1 MYTPQYFRHWRRSLA
16 TTTPEDD
23 KKEFGGEE
31 EREDSDKTDSFLK
44 SSEIHPKNTRG
55 KDEQSLRLAG
65 LRRNS
70 LLLLFIWLGVVA
82 TTGFNIAYCEFLK
95 FKLNISLVLVLQ
107 MSPQGMRSLR
117 IYSFTNPKTGYSEPA
132 VHFSAEQTHLGQVV
146 ANSGKVLGQR
156 GVNLEILGSRV
167 LIQTGNE
174 TKTVLQGG
182 ECKVEGV
189 KQFQIR
195 QPGTDKVL
203 FSARHPLVSID
214 RRIKKISSGHII
226 TSKLRSP
233 IDESIHITAEDLG
246 LRGNERIQME
256 AKAINFTAKTGIRFS
271 TTEDG
276 SIRLTSKQI
285 FLGSKWLSLPL
296 SPSPALIASVE
307 AFRVCLCRSSAVMIE
322 RPKVFIVPG
331 NRPCIASANICQ

>member
-16 TTTPEDD
+16 TTTTPEDDD

-44 SSEIHPKNTRG
+44 SSEIYSKNTRQR

-82 TTGFNIAYCEFLK
+82 TLALILLI
-95 FKLNISLVLVLQ
+95 LNISLVLVLQ

-117 IYSFTNPKTGYSEPA
+117 IYSYTNPKTGYSEPA

-182 ECKVEGV
+182 ECRVEGV

-226 TSKLRSP
+226 TNKLRSP

>member
-16 TTTPEDD
+16 TTTTPEEDD

-31 EREDSDKTDSFLK
+31 EREDSLKSEDKTDSFLK
-44 SSEIHPKNTRG
+44 SSEIYSKNTRER

-82 TTGFNIAYCEFLK
+82 TLALILLIVIPLSLLNLK
-95 FKLNISLVLVLQ
+95 FVIQLNISLVLVLQ

-117 IYSFTNPKTGYSEPA
+117 IYSYTNPKSGYSEPA

-156 GVNLEILGSRV
+156 G
-167 LIQTGNE
+167 
-174 TKTVLQGG
+174 
-182 ECKVEGV
+182 
-189 KQFQIR
+189 IR

-226 TSKLRSP
+226 TNKLRSP
-233 IDESIHITAEDLG
+233 IDESIYITAEDLG

>member
-1 MYTPQYFRHWRRSLA
+1 MYTPQYFRHWRQSLA
-16 TTTPEDD
+16 TTPEEDE
-23 KKEFGGEE
+23 KKEFEE
-31 EREDSDKTDSFLK
+31 EEKREDSIK
-44 SSEIHPKNTRG
+44 SGDRTAAILTPTETYSKHEKEK

-70 LLLLFIWLGVVA
+70 LLLLFIWLGV
-82 TTGFNIAYCEFLK
+82 IAALALMLLI
-95 FKLNISLVLVLQ
+95 LNISLVLVLQ

-117 IYSFTNPKTGYSEPA
+117 IYSYTNPKSGYSEPA

-156 GVNLEILGSRV
+156 GGNLDILGSRV
-167 LIQTGNE
+167 LIQTGND
-174 TKTVLQGG
+174 TKTILQGG

-195 QPGTDKVL
+195 QTGTDKLL
-203 FSARHPLVSID
+203 FSARHPLVTID
-214 RRIKKISSGHII
+214 RRVKKISSGHII
-226 TSKLRSP
+226 TNKLRSP

-256 AKAINFTAKTGIRFS
+256 AKAVNFTAKTGIRLS
-271 TTEDG
+271 TSEDG
-276 SIRLTSKQI
+276 FIRLTSKQI

-307 AFRVCLCRSSAVMIE
+307 AFRVCLCRSSTIISIE

-331 NRPCIASANICQ
+331 NRPCIASAAICQ

>member
-1 MYTPQYFRHWRRSLA
+1 MYTPQYFRHWRQSLA
-16 TTTPEDD
+16 TTPEEDE
-23 KKEFGGEE
+23 KKEFEE
-31 EREDSDKTDSFLK
+31 EEKREDSIK
-44 SSEIHPKNTRG
+44 SGDRTAAILTPTETYSKHEKEK

-70 LLLLFIWLGVVA
+70 LLLLFIWLGV
-82 TTGFNIAYCEFLK
+82 IAALALMLLI
-95 FKLNISLVLVLQ
+95 LNISLVLVLQ

-117 IYSFTNPKTGYSEPA
+117 IYSYTNPKSGYSEPA

-156 GVNLEILGSRV
+156 G
-167 LIQTGNE
+167 GN
-174 TKTVLQGG
+174 
-182 ECKVEGV
+182 
-189 KQFQIR
+189 IR
-195 QPGTDKVL
+195 QTGTDKLL
-203 FSARHPLVSID
+203 FSARHPLVTID
-214 RRIKKISSGHII
+214 RRVKKISSGHII
-226 TSKLRSP
+226 TNKLRSP

-256 AKAINFTAKTGIRFS
+256 AKAVNFTAKTGIRLS
-271 TTEDG
+271 TSEDG
-276 SIRLTSKQI
+276 FIRLTSKQI

-307 AFRVCLCRSSAVMIE
+307 AFRVCLCRSSTIISIE

-331 NRPCIASANICQ
+331 NRPCIASAAICQ

>member
-31 EREDSDKTDSFLK
+31 EREDSLKSEDNKTDSFLK

-82 TTGFNIAYCEFLK
+82 TLALILLI
-95 FKLNISLVLVLQ
+95 LNISLVLVLQ

-156 GVNLEILGSRV
+156 GVNLEIHGSRV

-182 ECKVEGV
+182 ECKIEGV

-271 TTEDG
+271 TTVRRNKINTLCFK
-276 SIRLTSKQI
+276 SITHFNFFT
-285 FLGSKWLSLPL
+285 FLV
-296 SPSPALIASVE
+296 A
-307 AFRVCLCRSSAVMIE
+307 
-322 RPKVFIVPG
+322 
-331 NRPCIASANICQ
+331 

>member
-23 KKEFGGEE
+23 DKKEFGGEE
-31 EREDSDKTDSFLK
+31 EREDSMEDKTDSFLK
-44 SSEIHPKNTRG
+44 SSEIYSKNTRQR

-82 TTGFNIAYCEFLK
+82 TLALILLI
-95 FKLNISLVLVLQ
+95 LNISLVLVLQ

-117 IYSFTNPKTGYSEPA
+117 IYSYTNPKTGYSEPA

-226 TSKLRSP
+226 TNKLRSP